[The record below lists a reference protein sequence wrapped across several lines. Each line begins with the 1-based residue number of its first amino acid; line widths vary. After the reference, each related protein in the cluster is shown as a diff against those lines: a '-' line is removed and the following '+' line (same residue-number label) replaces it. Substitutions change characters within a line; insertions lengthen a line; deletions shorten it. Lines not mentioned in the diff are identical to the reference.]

1 MIESVIN
8 ISEGRRHDLI
18 AEIAASAG
26 DDLLDVHTCEHHN
39 RSVLTVIGES
49 APQAIARAAI
59 ANLDLSQHD
68 GAHPRIGVVD
78 VVPFIAH
85 GDSEPAEALAAR
97 DDFAAWAAAE
107 LAVPVFLY
115 GPLKTPG
122 GDGSPR
128 TRTLPEIRRT
138 AFAELAADLGPATP
152 HPTAGAIAVGCRPPL
167 VAYNLWLAEPDLA
180 LARRIASSIRSD
192 AVRALGLAVGDT
204 VQVSMNL
211 IDPELVG
218 PADVHRLVADFAA
231 IDRAELVG
239 LLPAA
244 VLDRIDERD
253 WERLDL
259 AADRTI
265 ESLWTHRERRL
276 RGDGGVDGAR

>member
-1 MIESVIN
+1 MIEAVIN

-26 DDLLDVHTCEHHN
+26 DDLLDVHSCEHHN

-49 APQAIARAAI
+49 APQAIARAAV
-59 ANLDLSQHD
+59 AHLDLSHHD

-78 VVPFIAH
+78 VVPFIAL

-97 DDFAAWAAAE
+97 DAFASWAVAE

-115 GPLKTPG
+115 GPLKTPS
-122 GDGSPR
+122 GDGSHV
-128 TRTLPEIRRT
+128 TRTLPEIRRS
-138 AFAELAADLGPATP
+138 AFVELAPDFGPATP
-152 HPTAGAIAVGCRPPL
+152 DPTAGAIAVGCRPPL

-180 LARRIASSIRSD
+180 LARRIAASIRSD

-218 PADVHRLVADFAA
+218 PADVHRLVADIAG

-253 WERLDL
+253 WDRLDL
-259 AADRTI
+259 AAERTI
-265 ESLWTHRERRL
+265 EWQLTERERRL
-276 RGDGGVDGAR
+276 RGDGGVDGTR

>member
-8 ISEGRRHDLI
+8 ISEGRRQDLI

-49 APQAIARAAI
+49 GPQAIARAAI
-59 ANLDLSQHD
+59 ANLDLSQHE

-78 VVPFIAH
+78 VVPFIAL
-85 GDSEPAEALAAR
+85 GNSEPAEALAAR
-97 DDFAAWAAAE
+97 DVFAAWAAAE

-115 GPLKTPG
+115 GPLKNPG
-122 GDGSPR
+122 GDGPR

-152 HPTAGAIAVGCRPPL
+152 DPTAGAIAVGCRPPL

-192 AVRALGLAVGDT
+192 AVRALGLAVGDS

-218 PADVHRLVADFAA
+218 PADVHRLVADIAA

-244 VLDRIDERD
+244 VLERIDERD
-253 WERLDL
+253 WDRLDL

-265 ESLWTHRERRL
+265 EWRLTERERRL
-276 RGDGGVDGAR
+276 RGNGGVDGTR

>member
-8 ISEGRRHDLI
+8 ISEGRRQDLI

-59 ANLDLSQHD
+59 ANLDLSQHE

-78 VVPFIAH
+78 VVPFIAL
-85 GDSEPAEALAAR
+85 GNSEPAEALAAR
-97 DDFAAWAAAE
+97 DVFAAWAAAE

-115 GPLKTPG
+115 GPLKNPG
-122 GDGSPR
+122 GDGPR

-152 HPTAGAIAVGCRPPL
+152 DPTAGAIAVGCRPPL

-192 AVRALGLAVGDT
+192 AVRALGLAVGDS

-218 PADVHRLVADFAA
+218 PADVHRLVADIAA

-244 VLDRIDERD
+244 VLERIDERD
-253 WERLDL
+253 WDRLDL

-265 ESLWTHRERRL
+265 EWRLTERERRL
-276 RGDGGVDGAR
+276 RGNGGVDGTR

>member
-8 ISEGRRHDLI
+8 ISEGRRQDLI

-59 ANLDLSQHD
+59 ANLDLSQHE

-78 VVPFIAH
+78 VVPFIAL
-85 GDSEPAEALAAR
+85 GNSEPAEALAAR
-97 DDFAAWAAAE
+97 DVFAAWAAAE

-115 GPLKTPG
+115 GPLKNPG
-122 GDGSPR
+122 GDGPR

-152 HPTAGAIAVGCRPPL
+152 DPTAGAIAVGCRPPL

-192 AVRALGLAVGDT
+192 AVRALGLAVGDS

-218 PADVHRLVADFAA
+218 PADVHRLVADIAA

-253 WERLDL
+253 WDRLDL

-265 ESLWTHRERRL
+265 EWRLTERERRL
-276 RGDGGVDGAR
+276 RGNGGADRTR

>member
-1 MIESVIN
+1 M
-8 ISEGRRHDLI
+8 
-18 AEIAASAG
+18 
-26 DDLLDVHTCEHHN
+26 
-39 RSVLTVIGES
+39 
-49 APQAIARAAI
+49 
-59 ANLDLSQHD
+59 
-68 GAHPRIGVVD
+68 VD
-78 VVPFIAH
+78 VVPFIAL
-85 GDSEPAEALAAR
+85 GNSEPAEALAAR
-97 DDFAAWAAAE
+97 DVFAAWAAAE

-115 GPLKTPG
+115 GPLKNPG
-122 GDGSPR
+122 GDGPR

-152 HPTAGAIAVGCRPPL
+152 DPTAGAIAVGCRPPL

-192 AVRALGLAVGDT
+192 AVRALGLAVGDS

-218 PADVHRLVADFAA
+218 PADVHRLVADIAA

-244 VLDRIDERD
+244 VLERIDERD
-253 WERLDL
+253 WDRLDL

-265 ESLWTHRERRL
+265 EWRLTERERRL
-276 RGDGGVDGAR
+276 RGNGGVDGTR